1 MFMQDDLATTAL
13 AHAPARLSAAH
24 SSAAQSRDATWERVT
39 LANGRSLHLRPV
51 GPRDV
56 GAEQAFVAG
65 LSPIARFR
73 RFHFGL
79 NELPAAL
86 LRSFVSA
93 DQQTHVALVAET
105 VDDLRIVA
113 DARYVLD
120 GTARTGEFAIAVADE
135 WQGLGLGSRLM
146 QRLVA
151 QARRAGLARLC
162 GDVLADN
169 EPMLALL
176 RRLEARLAP
185 DPEDASLSRV
195 CLAL

>member
-1 MFMQDDLATTAL
+1 MFMQEDLATAASVTKPSFGGASHTA
-13 AHAPARLSAAH
+13 AAGYG
-24 SSAAQSRDATWERVT
+24 SVWDRVT
-39 LANGRSLHLRPV
+39 LADGRSLRVRPV
-51 GPRDV
+51 GPQDA
-56 GAEQAFVAG
+56 GAEQAFVAS
-65 LSPIARFR
+65 LSPVARFR

-86 LRSFVSA
+86 LRAFVSA

-105 VDDLRIVA
+105 VEDGRIVA

-120 GTARTGEFAIAVADE
+120 GTARTGEFAIAVSDD

-146 QRLVA
+146 HRLLS

-169 EPMLALL
+169 EPMLALM

-185 DPEDASLSRV
+185 DPEDPSLYRV

>member
-1 MFMQDDLATTAL
+1 MQDDLATAAP
-13 AHAPARLSAAH
+13 AHAPARVIAAH
-24 SSAAQSRDATWERVT
+24 ASAAQSRDATWERVT

-51 GPRDV
+51 EPRDA

-105 VDDLRIVA
+105 VDDVRIVA

-135 WQGLGLGSRLM
+135 WQGLGLGRRLM

-151 QARRAGLARLC
+151 QARRDGLARLC

-185 DPEDASLSRV
+185 DPEDVSLYRV

>member
-1 MFMQDDLATTAL
+1 MQEDLATAVSVTTT
-13 AHAPARLSAAH
+13 RLDGA
-24 SSAAQSRDATWERVT
+24 SRVAGHGSEWDGVT
-39 LANGRSLHLRPV
+39 LANGRSLRVRPV
-51 GPRDV
+51 DPQDA
-56 GAEQAFVAG
+56 GAEQSFVAG
-65 LSPIARFR
+65 LSPTARFR

-79 NELPAAL
+79 NELPPAL

-93 DQQTHVALVAET
+93 DQHTHVALVAET

-120 GTARTGEFAIAVADE
+120 DATGTGEFAIAVADE

-146 QRLVA
+146 QRLLA

-162 GDVLADN
+162 GDVLSDN
-169 EPMLALL
+169 EPMLALM

-185 DPEDASLSRV
+185 DPEDASLYRV

>member
-1 MFMQDDLATTAL
+1 MFMQEDLATAASVTTPKLDGASHTA
-13 AHAPARLSAAH
+13 AGYGSAW
-24 SSAAQSRDATWERVT
+24 DRVT
-39 LANGRSLHLRPV
+39 LADGRSLRVRPV
-51 GPRDV
+51 GPQDA

-65 LSPIARFR
+65 LSPVARFR

-86 LRSFVSA
+86 LRAFVSA

-105 VDDLRIVA
+105 VEDGRIVA

-120 GTARTGEFAIAVADE
+120 GATRTGEFAIAVADD

-146 QRLVA
+146 HRLLS

-169 EPMLALL
+169 EPMLALM

-185 DPEDASLSRV
+185 DPEDASLYRV

>member
-1 MFMQDDLATTAL
+1 MQEDLATAATPISAGASHEVTAGRGL
-13 AHAPARLSAAH
+13 ACDRL
-24 SSAAQSRDATWERVT
+24 T
-39 LANGRSLHLRPV
+39 LADGRSLRVRPV
-51 GPRDV
+51 GPQDA

-86 LRSFVSA
+86 LRAFVSA
-93 DQQTHVALVAET
+93 DQQSHVALVAET
-105 VDDLRIVA
+105 IEDRRIVA

-120 GTARTGEFAIAVADE
+120 GTTRTGEFAIAVSDD

-146 QRLVA
+146 RRLA
-151 QARRAGLARLC
+151 SQARRAGLARLC

-169 EPMLALL
+169 EPMLALM
-176 RRLEARLAP
+176 RRLDARLAP
-185 DPEDASLSRV
+185 DPEDSSLYRV

>member
-1 MFMQDDLATTAL
+1 MFMQDDLATA
-13 AHAPARLSAAH
+13 APAHTPARGSAPNTA
-24 SSAAQSRDATWERVT
+24 SVQSQDAIWERVT
-39 LANGRSLHLRPV
+39 LASGRSLLLRPV
-51 GPRDV
+51 GPRDA

-65 LSPIARFR
+65 LSPVARFR

-86 LRSFVSA
+86 LRSVVSA

-120 GTARTGEFAIAVADE
+120 GATRTGEFAIAVADE

-151 QARRAGLARLC
+151 QARHAGLAQLC

-169 EPMLALL
+169 EPMLALM

-185 DPEDASLSRV
+185 DPEDASLYHV